1 MDPSHTSLE
10 FDRVLSLVALE
21 ARTDPGRSAVLE
33 RRPSSSLEVCE
44 RMQAE
49 LMEMVAVVHRDGL
62 MPLAGLIE
70 VRGFFT
76 GDAPI
81 ELDIAWQIF
90 RAARASQAVR
100 ESFLRSRDPIP
111 HLRKVSEGIDDLSD
125 LIKRVGR
132 YFTSDGKLRE
142 EASPELKSIRTRLQ
156 AKRRSIQKTLTDL
169 MNRNSA
175 AIQEPLITIRGDR
188 YCIPVR
194 TDHAREI
201 PGILHERSGSGAS
214 LFIEPMQVVELN
226 NELASLLIDER
237 QEIAR
242 LTRLIA
248 SELLA
253 AAEAIATSVEVAG
266 ALDGIQACAIF
277 FSLVE
282 ASRPTFTTSRTLSLR
297 EARHPLLDQRLNAAR
312 AAAFGE
318 TEGSTAVI
326 PATIELTEE
335 RPVLLISGPNAGG
348 KTVALKAAGLLVAM
362 ACSGLPVP
370 ANDGSVIP
378 VLDRLHVLIGDDQSV
393 LDHLST
399 FSAYLTRLR
408 SVVTSVTPRSLVL
421 LDELGSGTDPE
432 EGGALAAAVIEH
444 LVRAGA
450 LVLATTHLSSLKS
463 FATDDQRIV
472 NASMEFDSD
481 SGRPTFRL
489 ITGVPGRSRAIEVA
503 KMIGLPAAIIDRA
516 RERVGEEFGRVDR
529 LVSDLHS
536 KMQQVRELEKTIEK
550 RTMEMERE
558 QTALRSKLE
567 ETEKE
572 RAALAERFR
581 KEIERFREDAT
592 ETLRSEI
599 RRLRDRERTGKQAVT
614 AGRLADEIVEITTP
628 ALAGAQTE
636 PAAVGDQVEHRR
648 LKFKGELTALSGN
661 RATISVGGRKIEAM
675 LDDLRPLERAAKSKR
690 PQNAKREVTRPLDT
704 IEPAVTAEL
713 NLIGHRV
720 EEALEESDKFLDR
733 SLMDGKGAVRLIHGF
748 GTGALR
754 KALREH
760 LRKHPAVR
768 SFRPGSEREGGDGA
782 TVAILDV

>member
-1 MDPSHTSLE
+1 MDPSLTSLE
-10 FDRVLSLVALE
+10 FERVLSLVALE
-21 ARTDPGRSAVLE
+21 AKTDPGRSAVLA

-49 LMEMVAVVHRDGL
+49 LMEMVGVVHRDGL

-70 VRGFFT
+70 VRQFFT
-76 GDAPI
+76 GDDPI
-81 ELDIAWQIF
+81 ELETAWQIF
-90 RAARASQAVR
+90 RAVRATQAVR
-100 ESFLRSRDPIP
+100 ESFLRSREPIP
-111 HLRKVSEGIDDLSD
+111 QLRRVAEGIDDLSE
-125 LIKRVGR
+125 LIAKVGR

-142 EASPELKSIRTRLQ
+142 EASPELKSVRMKLQ

-169 MNRNSA
+169 MNRSSA
-175 AIQEPLITIRGDR
+175 AIQEPLITIRADR

-194 TDHAREI
+194 TDHAREV

-248 SELLA
+248 GELLS
-253 AAEAIATSVEVAG
+253 AAEAIGGSVEIAG
-266 ALDGIQACAIF
+266 VLDGIQACAMF
-277 FSLVE
+277 FSLAE
-282 ASRPTFTTSRTLSLR
+282 ASRPAFTTDRTLSLR
-297 EARHPLLDQRLNAAR
+297 EARHPLLDERLNAAR
-312 AAAFGE
+312 ATAFGE
-318 TEGSTAVI
+318 TKSPASVI
-326 PATIELTEE
+326 PATIELTED

-348 KTVALKAAGLLVAM
+348 KTVALKATGLLVAM

-370 ANDGSVIP
+370 ARDGSVIP

-399 FSAYLTRLR
+399 FSGYLTRLR
-408 SVVTSVTPRSLVL
+408 SVVSSVSPRSLVL

-444 LVRAGA
+444 LVKAGA

-472 NASMEFDSD
+472 NASMEFDSGT
-481 SGRPTFRL
+481 GRPTFRL
-489 ITGVPGRSRAIEVA
+489 ITGVPGRSRAIEIA
-503 KMIGLPAAIIDRA
+503 KMIGLPSSIIDRA
-516 RERVGEEFGRVDR
+516 RERVGEEFGRVDQ
-529 LVSDLHS
+529 LVSDLHA
-536 KMQQVRELEKTIEK
+536 KMQQVRELEQTIEK
-550 RTMEMERE
+550 RGVELERE
-558 QTALRSKLE
+558 QIALRSKLE

-581 KEIERFREDAT
+581 KEIERFRENAT
-592 ETLRSEI
+592 ETLQSEI
-599 RRLRDRERTGKQAVT
+599 KRLREREQTGRQRETAGQLADGIVEVT
-614 AGRLADEIVEITTP
+614 APGLSGGR
-628 ALAGAQTE
+628 TE

-661 RATISVGGRKIEAM
+661 RATISVGGKKIEAM
-675 LDDLRPLERAAKSKR
+675 LDDLRPLERAKVKG
-690 PQNAKREVTRPLDT
+690 PQKAKREVARPVDA

-720 EEALEESDKFLDR
+720 EEALDESDKFLDR

>member
-1 MDPSHTSLE
+1 MDPSLISLE

-21 ARTDPGRSAVLE
+21 ARTDPGRLAVLD
-33 RRPSSSLEVCE
+33 RRPSSALEVCE

-70 VRGFFT
+70 VRQFFT
-76 GDAPI
+76 GDDPI
-81 ELDIAWQIF
+81 ELDRAFQIF
-90 RAARASQAVR
+90 RAVRATQAVR

-111 HLRKVSEGIDDLSD
+111 HLRKVAEGIDDLSE
-125 LIKRVGR
+125 LIAKVGR

-142 EASPELKSIRTRLQ
+142 EASPELKSIRTKLQ

-169 MNRNSA
+169 MNRSSA

-242 LTRLIA
+242 ITRLIA
-248 SELLA
+248 SDLLA
-253 AAEAIATSVEVAG
+253 SAEAIASSVEVAG
-266 ALDGIQACAIF
+266 ALDGIQACATF
-277 FSLVE
+277 FSLAE
-282 ASRPTFTTSRTLSLR
+282 ASRPTFTTGRSLSLR
-297 EARHPLLDQRLNAAR
+297 EARHPLLDQRLSAAR
-312 AAAFGE
+312 TTAFGE
-318 TEGSTAVI
+318 TEGPTSVI
-326 PATIELTEE
+326 PATIELNED
-335 RPVLLISGPNAGG
+335 RPVLLVSGPNAGG
-348 KTVALKAAGLLVAM
+348 KTVALKATGLLVAM

-399 FSAYLTRLR
+399 FSGYLTRLR
-408 SVVTSVTPRSLVL
+408 SVVSSVTPHSLVL

-444 LVRAGA
+444 LVKAGA
-450 LVLATTHLSSLKS
+450 LIIATTHLSSLKS

-481 SGRPTFRL
+481 TGRPTFRL

-516 RERVGEEFGRVDR
+516 RERVGEEFGRVDQ
-529 LVSDLHS
+529 LVSDLQT
-536 KMQQVRELEKTIEK
+536 KMRQVRELEQTIEK
-550 RTMEMERE
+550 RTLEMERE
-558 QTALRSKLE
+558 QSALRSKLE

-572 RAALAERFR
+572 RSALAERFR
-581 KEIERFREDAT
+581 KEIERFREKAT
-592 ETLRSEI
+592 ETLQSEI
-599 RRLRDRERTGKQAVT
+599 KRLRDRDRNERQSVT
-614 AGRLADEIVEITTP
+614 AGGLADDIVEVTAP
-628 ALAGAQTE
+628 VLAGAQTG
-636 PAAVGDQVEHRR
+636 PATIGDQVEHRR
-648 LKFKGELTALSGN
+648 LRFKGELTALSGN
-661 RATISVGGRKIEAM
+661 RATISVGGKKIEAM
-675 LDDLRPLERAAKSKR
+675 LDDLRVLERARAKGPRKI
-690 PQNAKREVTRPLDT
+690 KREVTRPLDT
-704 IEPAVTAEL
+704 IEPVVTSEL

-733 SLMDGKGAVRLIHGF
+733 SLMDGKAAVRLIHGF

-760 LRKHPAVR
+760 LRNHPAVR